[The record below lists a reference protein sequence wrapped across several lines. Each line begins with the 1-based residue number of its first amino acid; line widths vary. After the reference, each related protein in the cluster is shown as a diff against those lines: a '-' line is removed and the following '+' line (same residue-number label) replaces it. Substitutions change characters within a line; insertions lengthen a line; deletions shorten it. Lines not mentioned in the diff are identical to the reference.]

1 MLTLPNRI
9 SGLLPLTIRSGLMG
23 TITEATVSE
32 TRTTEVTCPK
42 SRLETVFEFLGQT
55 ADNVKD
61 SLLGLGTK
69 NHFVLRM
76 TILRLITR
84 SVAGQNDFP
93 FLPQVIAE
101 CSLRQMGEIL
111 DDIARY

>member
-1 MLTLPNRI
+1 MLTVPNRI
-9 SGLLPLTIRSGLMG
+9 SGLLPPDNPIWSDGNNYRGHG
-23 TITEATVSE
+23 Q
-32 TRTTEVTCPK
+32 RDRDREVTCPK